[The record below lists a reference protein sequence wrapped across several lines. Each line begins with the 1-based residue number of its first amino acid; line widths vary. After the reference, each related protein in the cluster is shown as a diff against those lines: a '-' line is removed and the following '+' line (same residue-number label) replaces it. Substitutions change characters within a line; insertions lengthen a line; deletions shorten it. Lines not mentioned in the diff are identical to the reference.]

1 MPPLSKG
8 VGTKLHK
15 RNFYRLLRKLV
26 AVVGFNKQAIRTNQ

>member
-1 MPPLSKG
+1 LSKG

-26 AVVGFNKQAIRTNQ
+26 PVVGFPHDGV